1 MGNEHQYYFF
11 NSQDFNLTDVKQMS
25 SVISKIKPSILVNCA
40 AYTDV
45 DGAESD
51 ELISSK
57 INEEGVRLL
66 AGICYP
72 NTKIIHI
79 SSDYVFDGFQSDP
92 YTSNS
97 QPNPLSIY
105 GKSKLGGEIA
115 LKDSACDYLIL
126 RTSWVFSEFRHNF
139 LKTIH
144 KLSFQQSNLN
154 VINDQIGTPTYAMD
168 LAEAILYFINNDGFK
183 KFSRSTLHFSG
194 ADSCSWY
201 DFAKIII
208 RVTKNKF
215 DGVILK
221 KLVSISTS
229 DFQQAALRPKNSAL
243 KSDSYFNNLDCL
255 NLPLEYKIEEVL
267 DKIQEH

>member
-92 YTSNS
+92 Y
-97 QPNPLSIY
+97 
-105 GKSKLGGEIA
+105 
-115 LKDSACDYLIL
+115 
-126 RTSWVFSEFRHNF
+126 
-139 LKTIH
+139 
-144 KLSFQQSNLN
+144 
-154 VINDQIGTPTYAMD
+154 
-168 LAEAILYFINNDGFK
+168 
-183 KFSRSTLHFSG
+183 
-194 ADSCSWY
+194 
-201 DFAKIII
+201 
-208 RVTKNKF
+208 
-215 DGVILK
+215 
-221 KLVSISTS
+221 
-229 DFQQAALRPKNSAL
+229 
-243 KSDSYFNNLDCL
+243 
-255 NLPLEYKIEEVL
+255 IEL
-267 DKIQEH
+267 TT